1 MSKKKNLTNVD
12 LLKLH
17 YKFDN
22 ESNPTKSIQKELLN
36 TKYTLVKANRG
47 VAHFKDTETNANY
60 ISVRGTNPSKKKDL
74 ISDIKLALGMSSTD
88 KQFTKRT
95 NAIKD
100 IYRNNTGDNHLI
112 GHSLGGSVI
121 QHALTKSPSILNK
134 TKSANTYNI
143 GMTNAFHK
151 DTYEKLDK
159 KSKKKFNNKVVHH
172 RIKGDLI
179 SKSLL
184 NDGFGGVVYDYE
196 SDSINPLKN
205 HSLDN
210 FF

>member
-1 MSKKKNLTNVD
+1 
-12 LLKLH
+12 
-17 YKFDN
+17 
-22 ESNPTKSIQKELLN
+22 
-36 TKYTLVKANRG
+36 
-47 VAHFKDTETNANY
+47 
-60 ISVRGTNPSKKKDL
+60 
-74 ISDIKLALGMSSTD
+74 
-88 KQFTKRT
+88 
-95 NAIKD
+95 
-100 IYRNNTGDNHLI
+100 
-112 GHSLGGSVI
+112 
-121 QHALTKSPSILNK
+121 
-134 TKSANTYNI
+134 
-143 GMTNAFHK
+143 MTNAFHK

>member
-1 MSKKKNLTNVD
+1 MKKKNLTNAD
-12 LLKLH
+12 LLNLH

-22 ESNPTKSIQKELLN
+22 DENAGEAIKKELLN
-36 TKYTLVKANRG
+36 TKYTLEKANRG

-74 ISDIKLALGMSSTD
+74 MSDIKLAIGSSSTD
-88 KQFTKRT
+88 KQFKKRT
-95 NAIKD
+95 NDIKE

-121 QHALTKSPSILNK
+121 QHALTKSPSILK
-134 TKSANTYNI
+134 QTKSANTYNI

-151 DTYEKLDK
+151 DTYDKLDK
-159 KSKKKFNNKVVHH
+159 KSKKAFNGKVVHH
-172 RIKGDLI
+172 RTKGDLI
-179 SKSLL
+179 SKALL
-184 NDGFGGVVYDYE
+184 NGFGGVIYDYE
-196 SDSINPLKN
+196 SDSMNPLTN

-210 FF
+210 FLN